1 MVLIAGFGRPVA
13 RSLTEAVRSLWAI
26 GNALGATPPRGRLMK
41 EIWLGTNFALSI
53 VRVGGFAMVDSDH
66 HIVWPF
72 PRHEF

>member
-26 GNALGATPPRGRLMK
+26 GNALGATPPRGRLK